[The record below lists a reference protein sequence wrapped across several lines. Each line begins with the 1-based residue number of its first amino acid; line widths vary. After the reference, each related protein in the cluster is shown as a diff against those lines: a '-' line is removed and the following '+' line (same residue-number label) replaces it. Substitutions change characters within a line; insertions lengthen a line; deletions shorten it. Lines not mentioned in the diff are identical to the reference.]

1 MAPSQHTGVAA
12 QCTLMHYC
20 LLCTLCKTYLKMK
33 LSSSALCRGEL
44 TTRGPRAIGD
54 HGAPV
59 PLPKLKKAYEK
70 GTRGISWGP
79 LLTPGP
85 RAVPK
90 FPNGQS
96 APGVVTT
103 VEAS

>member
-1 MAPSQHTGVAA
+1 MGGTDGHCSKQGQTDN
-12 QCTLMHYC
+12 
-20 LLCTLCKTYLKMK
+20 
-33 LSSSALCRGEL
+33 SW
-44 TTRGPRAIGD
+44 GPRAIGD

-59 PLPKLKKAYEK
+59 SLPKLKRAYEK

-85 RAVPK
+85 RAVPE

-96 APGVVTT
+96 AP
-103 VEAS
+103 ASKYQMMLMNALWEYIGTIVRIQQKKEQYAKFRKPT

>member
-1 MAPSQHTGVAA
+1 SW
-12 QCTLMHYC
+12 
-20 LLCTLCKTYLKMK
+20 
-33 LSSSALCRGEL
+33 
-44 TTRGPRAIGD
+44 GPRAIGD

-59 PLPKLKKAYEK
+59 SLPTLKKAYEK

-90 FPNGQS
+90 FPNDQS
-96 APGVVTT
+96 ARSLYIVYRTMYPPRNNNN
-103 VEAS
+103 